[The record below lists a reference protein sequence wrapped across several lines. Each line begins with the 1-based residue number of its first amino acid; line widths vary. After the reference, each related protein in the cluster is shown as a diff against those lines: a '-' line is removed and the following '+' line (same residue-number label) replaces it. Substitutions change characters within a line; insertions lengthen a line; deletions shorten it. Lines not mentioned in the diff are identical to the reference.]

1 MKVWYQS
8 RKENEMVIKSL
19 ELETVCGITS
29 KFPENDKIEMAFWG
43 RSNVLQEYL
52 PSRGKPRRSTI
63 IISMICSI
71 LLTCR
76 DMVMPKCPKKW
87 LPNG

>member
-29 KFPENDKIEMAFWG
+29 KFPENDKIEMAYI
-43 RSNVLQEYL
+43 E
-52 PSRGKPRRSTI
+52 
-63 IISMICSI
+63 
-71 LLTCR
+71 
-76 DMVMPKCPKKW
+76 
-87 LPNG
+87 